1 MTRETTSDFPIV
13 TVVACGPGSR
23 GDLRV
28 PPALP
33 AFDRLHDMRSKVWTS
48 LLAAAWIAAGSSGCY
63 WDQYN
68 HSVRRMWVDYNSFLA
83 PSISFE
89 QVDHLPYWAP
99 QVGYY
104 RWMYD
109 KDPGHQLAALGPVTP
124 PANCVPQIVPPG
136 DNPFDYQ
143 VDFPNAIP
151 HQTDPLWGE
160 NQPEPINVLQVPA
173 DGANRTSPAGKN
185 PQQLLTV
192 PMAPVMPRTDGDKSS
207 DPSRPTGTW
216 NRSFRQSVEPPGP
229 PLPGLP
235 GSSAPFPGSPM
246 PGFDAV
252 PTPPKPVDE
261 DAAPMLGPEAQ
272 SNPSL
277 RLTTG
282 SPTTSGASAATANSA
297 NSLWP
302 R

>member
-1 MTRETTSDFPIV
+1 M
-13 TVVACGPGSR
+13 
-23 GDLRV
+23 
-28 PPALP
+28 
-33 AFDRLHDMRSKVWTS
+33 WT
-48 LLAAAWIAAGSSGCY
+48 
-63 WDQYN
+63 
-68 HSVRRMWVDYNSFLA
+68 DYNSFLT
-83 PSISFE
+83 PSVSFG
-89 QVDHLPYWAP
+89 QIDHLPYWAP

-151 HQTDPLWGE
+151 RQTDPLWGE
-160 NQPEPINVLQVPA
+160 NQPEPINVLQAPA
-173 DGANRTSPAGKN
+173 DGANGTSSGKT
-185 PQQLLTV
+185 PQPMLTV
-192 PMAPVMPRTDGDKSS
+192 PMAPLLPKTDGDKSG
-207 DPSRPTGTW
+207 DPSRPAGPA
-216 NRSFRQSVEPPGP
+216 NRALPPSVEPPGP

-235 GSSAPFPGSPM
+235 GTGTPGLPLPGTPM
-246 PGFDAV
+246 PSFDAV
-252 PTPPKPVDE
+252 PTAPKPVDE
-261 DAAPMLGPEAQ
+261 DAAPMLGPASQ

-282 SPTTSGASAATANSA
+282 SSTSPGVSAAATSSA

>member
-1 MTRETTSDFPIV
+1 
-13 TVVACGPGSR
+13 
-23 GDLRV
+23 
-28 PPALP
+28 
-33 AFDRLHDMRSKVWTS
+33 MRSKVWTS
-48 LLAAAWIAAGSSGCY
+48 LLAAAWIAAGSSGCC
-63 WDQYN
+63 WDQCN

-136 DNPFDYQ
+136 DNPFEYQ

-160 NQPEPINVLQVPA
+160 NQPEPINLLQVPA
-173 DGANRTSPAGKN
+173 DGANGTSPAGKSSQ
-185 PQQLLTV
+185 PLLTV
-192 PMAPVMPRTDGDKSS
+192 PMAPVMPRTDGDKAN
-207 DPSRPTGTW
+207 DRSRPSGAS
-216 NRSFRQSVEPPGP
+216 NRTFPSSVEPPGP
-229 PLPGLP
+229 PLPGSP
-235 GSSAPFPGSPM
+235 GSSMPNSYGPGSLFPGSPFPGSTM
-246 PGFDAV
+246 PGFDAI
-252 PTPPKPVDE
+252 PSPPKPVDE
-261 DAAPMLGPEAQ
+261 DAAPMLGPASQ
-272 SNPSL
+272 SDPSL

-282 SPTTSGASAATANSA
+282 STPTSGASAAAGNSA